1 MDTGICTLVDLD
13 VPIDELIRHIA
24 AAGFTHVSLS
34 HDPAHAGYQTADGR
48 ARLRELLDE
57 TELKLNY
64 IHAPL
69 NGWFDLASLD
79 EQTRRATIE
88 ATKLSIKACSE
99 LNGAAVV
106 THVSGM
112 LRIPDE
118 QLDNMADLAIASL
131 NELAAYATER
141 DVLLC
146 IENLPRDE
154 DCSKVTLRVM
164 RMLDNDDIHYCVDP
178 CHATILNPE
187 AVELM
192 RTMAPRVKV
201 THLSDTMGEADSH
214 LIPYDGNVDWS
225 AVTGMLGE
233 AGFNGV
239 VDLESSLWM
248 LRLRHSD
255 KALHREDALPC
266 SLDKYLARA
275 HEAARRLGESITVAR
290 NS

>member
-13 VPIDELIRHIA
+13 VPIEELLRHIA

-34 HDPAHAGYQTADGR
+34 HDPAHSGYQTADGR
-48 ARLRELLDE
+48 ARLRELLAE
-57 TELKLNY
+57 TELTLNY

-88 ATKLSIKACSE
+88 ATKLSIKACAE
-99 LNGAAVV
+99 LGGAAVV

-118 QLDNMADLAIASL
+118 QLDDMAQQAMLSL
-131 NELAAYATER
+131 DELAAYAAQR
-141 DVLLC
+141 DVLMC

-164 RMLDNDDIHYCVDP
+164 RLLENEDIHYCVDP
-178 CHATILNPE
+178 CHATIQNPD

-192 RTMAPRVKV
+192 RMMAPRVKV
-201 THLSDTMGEADSH
+201 THLSDTMGDADSH
-214 LIPYDGNVDWS
+214 LIPFEGNVDWVS
-225 AVTGMLGE
+225 VASMLGD
-233 AGFNGV
+233 AGYNGV

-266 SLDKYLARA
+266 SLEKYLARA
-275 HEAARRLGESITVAR
+275 QEAARRLGESITVAR